1 MKKYILT
8 LAAIAGLAIA
18 FKPQNKPTLF
28 LIGDS
33 TVKNGRD
40 DGQHKGALGQ
50 WGWGHFL
57 GDYFDTT
64 RITVE
69 DDALGGTSS
78 RTFMTN
84 PKLWPVVLSKIK
96 PGDYVMMQFGANDSS
111 PINDTSRARGTF
123 RNNSDTGVL
132 IHNMLTHQDE
142 VVHSYG
148 WYIRKFISDT
158 KAKGGTAIVC
168 SLIPRNN
175 FKDGKVARADKS
187 YGLWAKQAAEQGGAS
202 FLPLNDIIADDY
214 DKEGHDA
221 VTAKYFT
228 APETLH
234 TNEGGAKFNATA
246 VVQGIKGLTDSDLKK
261 YLKN

>member
-1 MKKYILT
+1 MKKYILGV
-8 LAAIAGLAIA
+8 AAIALLAMA

-40 DGQHKGALGQ
+40 DGQHKGTLGQ

-57 GDYFDTT
+57 GDDFDTT

-84 PKLWPVVLSKIK
+84 PKLWPVVLAKIK
-96 PGDYVMMQFGANDSS
+96 PGDYVMMQFGANDGSA
-111 PINDTSRARGTF
+111 INDTARARGTF
-123 RNNSDTGVL
+123 RNNSDTSVS

-175 FKDGKVARADKS
+175 FKDGKANRADKS
-187 YGLWAKQAAEQGGAS
+187 YGLWAKQAAIQGGAS

-214 DKEGHDA
+214 DKEGQDA

-228 APETLH
+228 AAETLH

-261 YLKN
+261 YLK

>member
-1 MKKYILT
+1 MKKYIIT

-111 PINDTSRARGTF
+111 PINDTARARGTF
-123 RNNSDTGVL
+123 RNN
-132 IHNMLTHQDE
+132 
-142 VVHSYG
+142 
-148 WYIRKFISDT
+148 SDT

-168 SLIPRNN
+168 SLIPRNS
-175 FKDGKVARADKS
+175 FKDGKVIRANAVNG
-187 YGLWAKQAAEQGGAS
+187 YGSLAKQAAEQGGAS

>member
-1 MKKYILT
+1 MKKYIIT

-111 PINDTSRARGTF
+111 PINDTARARGTF
-123 RNNSDTGVL
+123 GNNSDTSIT
-132 IHNMLTHQDE
+132 IHNMLTQQDE

-148 WYIRKFISDT
+148 WYIRKFINDT
-158 KAKGGTAIVC
+158 KSKGATAIVC
-168 SLIPRNN
+168 SMIPRNK
-175 FKDGKVARADKS
+175 FKDGKVVRVDKS
-187 YGLWAKQAAEQGGAS
+187 YGLWAKQAAMQGDAL

-214 DKEGHDA
+214 DQEGQEA

-246 VVQGIKGLTDSDLKK
+246 VVQGIKGLTNSNLKG
-261 YLKN
+261 YLK

>member
-1 MKKYILT
+1 MA
-8 LAAIAGLAIA
+8 LAAIISVAIA
-18 FKPQNKPTLF
+18 FKPQDKPTLF

-40 DGQHKGALGQ
+40 DGQNKGALGQ

-57 GDYFDTT
+57 GDYFDSNK
-64 RITVE
+64 ITVE

-84 PKLWPVVLSKIK
+84 PKLWPTVLAKIK
-96 PGDYVMMQFGANDSS
+96 PGDFVMMQFGANDANA
-111 PINDTSRARGTF
+111 INDSTRARGTF
-123 RNNSDTGVL
+123 KNNSDTSVA
-132 IHNMLTHQDE
+132 IHNMLTKQDE
-142 VVHSYG
+142 VVHSFG

-175 FKDGKVARADKS
+175 FKDGKVLRADKG
-187 YGLWAKQAAEQGGAS
+187 YGLWSKQAAEQGGAS

-214 DKEGHDA
+214 DKEGQAA

-234 TNEGGAKFNATA
+234 TNEGGAKFNAFA
-246 VVQGIKGLTDSDLKK
+246 VVQGIKGLTDSKLKD

>member
-1 MKKYILT
+1 MKKYILA
-8 LAAIAGLAIA
+8 LVAVAIAATA
-18 FKPQNKPTLF
+18 FKQQNKPTLF

-40 DGQHKGALGQ
+40 DGQHKGAQGQ

-84 PKLWPVVLSKIK
+84 PKLWPTVLAKIK
-96 PGDYVMMQFGANDSS
+96 AGDYVIMQFGANDSS

-123 RNNSDTGVL
+123 KNNSDTSVA

-148 WYIRKFISDT
+148 WYLRKFISDA
-158 KAKGGTAIVC
+158 KAKGATSIVC

-175 FKDGKVARADKS
+175 FKDGKVRRSDDS
-187 YGLWAKQAAEQGGAS
+187 YGLWAKQAAVQVGAS

-214 DKEGHDA
+214 DKEGPAA
-221 VTAKYFT
+221 VNVYFT

-234 TNEGGAKFNATA
+234 TNEAGAKFNATA
-246 VVQGIKGLTDSDLKK
+246 VVKGIKELTDSNLKS
-261 YLKN
+261 YLK